1 MANKTE
7 MDKAIERLRQMLEK
21 KKGDLFVKAADG
33 FGKGITMQPVNN
45 DEVEDEEINGLL
57 IKTGTVID
65 DMIGGG
71 IGVGKSA
78 MVYGAPACVPTG
90 TWIKV
95 PKRTYSGDVHG
106 RVHDYILLKNLKV
119 GDKIISVNMNTGE
132 EEEDIIINKT
142 KRKVYKDEPV
152 YKIFTDEG
160 HEIIATG
167 NHPFL
172 TVNGWVNAI
181 NLKVGDN
188 LISSKYPIDSR
199 YKQTKD
205 FKHLG
210 GVRGNYFKQGG
221 SSWNKNINMSDE
233 VKQKISE
240 SRIEYLKNNPIKSK
254 NDARKGAISLRK
266 KLIKTLPLSQQK
278 LLRLLGS
285 LYDFEMEYPVVID
298 DNLIIIDIANLK
310 CKTAIFYD
318 GEYWHKD
325 ISEKDKL
332 YTKLLEKE
340 GWKVIR
346 YKDDINI
353 DSPENMSML
362 KEALADPIIAKI
374 ERVNENWVYD
384 ITTKNHNFIANGLVV
399 HNSGKSQ
406 TAFTVL
412 ALCENYVVWIDMED
426 TFSFKRLKEICEA
439 RNINYEEKKKKLILY
454 RCNNWFEQMIAVRSI
469 PSPEEIKTMYGENAK
484 IDLIIADSLTDQF
497 RGVEFTGRETLPL
510 KTGMLRE
517 FLGALKDNA
526 VAHKAGILYTN
537 QISAKP
543 VATPYASACDTQSP
557 VGGYSVEHK
566 PSFSLHFRKG
576 SGNIRVVRI
585 MDSSFNKLGERAFV
599 INEKGID
606 NLPKQA
612 EKAQL
617 YEKNSEKFDSTQS
630 QEEKIKEEKRKKK
643 LVYKPDEL
651 TEEEVLE
658 EINAVEESLP
668 IEG

>member
-78 MVYGAPACVPTG
+78 MVYGAPA
-90 TWIKV
+90 
-95 PKRTYSGDVHG
+95 
-106 RVHDYILLKNLKV
+106 
-119 GDKIISVNMNTGE
+119 
-132 EEEDIIINKT
+132 
-142 KRKVYKDEPV
+142 
-152 YKIFTDEG
+152 
-160 HEIIATG
+160 
-167 NHPFL
+167 
-172 TVNGWVNAI
+172 
-181 NLKVGDN
+181 
-188 LISSKYPIDSR
+188 
-199 YKQTKD
+199 
-205 FKHLG
+205 
-210 GVRGNYFKQGG
+210 
-221 SSWNKNINMSDE
+221 
-233 VKQKISE
+233 
-240 SRIEYLKNNPIKSK
+240 
-254 NDARKGAISLRK
+254 
-266 KLIKTLPLSQQK
+266 
-278 LLRLLGS
+278 
-285 LYDFEMEYPVVID
+285 
-298 DNLIIIDIANLK
+298 
-310 CKTAIFYD
+310 
-318 GEYWHKD
+318 
-325 ISEKDKL
+325 
-332 YTKLLEKE
+332 
-340 GWKVIR
+340 
-346 YKDDINI
+346 
-353 DSPENMSML
+353 
-362 KEALADPIIAKI
+362 
-374 ERVNENWVYD
+374 
-384 ITTKNHNFIANGLVV
+384 
-399 HNSGKSQ
+399 SGKSQ

-454 RCNNWFEQMIAVRSI
+454 KCNNWFEQMIAVRSI

-526 VAHKAGILYTN
+526 VVHKAGILYTN

-617 YEKNSEKFDSTQS
+617 YEKNSEKFNSTQS

-643 LVYKPDEL
+643 LVYKPEEL